1 MRKLGR
7 ILLAFVL
14 TLALGEA
21 FDLAYLSYVR
31 ATITTTASSTT
42 LAGNGSTQVF
52 TYSYVAGQASYI
64 QVTYT
69 NASGIATVLTPSQ
82 YTLTINAPATG
93 QVWGIGGTVT
103 YPTIASGQPPI
114 VAGTTLTIAR
124 TVPLLQV
131 VSSNGGQSFPV
142 GIEQGL
148 DLLEM
153 QIQQIE
159 NISQYSLTGNASDP
173 SGLIYSA
180 PPVAARANLVMC
192 WDGSGNVA
200 ACSTA
205 PSGVI
210 SSAMTP
216 VVSAATLALGRT
228 AFGLGTAAGLN
239 ANCGLQS
246 ASGPT
251 NLDVVAPIVTQS
263 VSASI
268 TAANCNQIILTAA
281 SLTLTLPRAST
292 LWNGF
297 SFWVNSAGGTTT
309 LALNSND
316 KVLNNSSGVSVS
328 LAANSIY
335 LVYTNGASSG
345 TWYISA
351 ASPANWN
358 AATQQ
363 YAFNAPAYFSGTPWA
378 DVRSGS
384 NGCPA
389 ALGNGSNNDYV
400 AATCQATYMST
411 TYAGGAVFFP
421 CGTYNFAGNT
431 LSVPRGVVLIGA
443 GRSCAILQNTSDAS
457 VVSFPASTGG
467 NDYNGLQHL
476 TLYGYQNPGAT
487 NDVVVVGNN
496 SATFISDATIFYGR
510 YALNNCGIDGTI
522 EDVFASG
529 YTGGLI
535 SCGANWYIR
544 VKFDG
549 PIGSGVATTYAYI
562 QSTTPAGATSA
573 ENHFMQCDFSG
584 TNGNLWSDAV
594 NINNATDSTESIFES
609 SVIGSNVSLTSGFS
623 IWVANELRGGSS
635 FSIGSGATA
644 VVSSNITIGGTL
656 TIVNGGVLKCG
667 INATITNSGC

>member
-1 MRKLGR
+1 
-7 ILLAFVL
+7 
-14 TLALGEA
+14 
-21 FDLAYLSYVR
+21 
-31 ATITTTASSTT
+31 
-42 LAGNGSTQVF
+42 
-52 TYSYVAGQASYI
+52 
-64 QVTYT
+64 
-69 NASGIATVLTPSQ
+69 
-82 YTLTINAPATG
+82 
-93 QVWGIGGTVT
+93 
-103 YPTIASGQPPI
+103 
-114 VAGTTLTIAR
+114 
-124 TVPLLQV
+124 
-131 VSSNGGQSFPV
+131 
-142 GIEQGL
+142 
-148 DLLEM
+148 
-153 QIQQIE
+153 
-159 NISQYSLTGNASDP
+159 
-173 SGLIYSA
+173 
-180 PPVAARANLVMC
+180 
-192 WDGSGNVA
+192 
-200 ACSTA
+200 
-205 PSGVI
+205 
-210 SSAMTP
+210 MTP

-228 AFGLGTAAGLN
+228 AFGLGTASGLN

-335 LVYTNGASSG
+335 LVYTNGATSG

-496 SATFISDATIFYGR
+496 SATFISDATIWYGR
-510 YALNNCGIDGTI
+510 YALN
-522 EDVFASG
+522 
-529 YTGGLI
+529 
-535 SCGANWYIR
+535 
-544 VKFDG
+544 
-549 PIGSGVATTYAYI
+549 I